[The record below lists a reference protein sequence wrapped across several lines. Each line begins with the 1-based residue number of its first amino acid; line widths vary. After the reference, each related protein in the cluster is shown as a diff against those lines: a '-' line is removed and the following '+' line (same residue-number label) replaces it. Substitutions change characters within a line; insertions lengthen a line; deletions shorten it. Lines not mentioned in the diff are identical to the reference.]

1 MGEFDGNGPSKAFAA
16 LAWRGIGLQ
25 GDGFGR
31 GPHSLHPLGGGEATV
46 APDLV
51 MEIGMLPK
59 PEKGLNNDVFFR
71 KAWVLRWMPE
81 KSLI

>member
-1 MGEFDGNGPSKAFAA
+1 
-16 LAWRGIGLQ
+16 
-25 GDGFGR
+25 
-31 GPHSLHPLGGGEATV
+31 
-46 APDLV
+46 